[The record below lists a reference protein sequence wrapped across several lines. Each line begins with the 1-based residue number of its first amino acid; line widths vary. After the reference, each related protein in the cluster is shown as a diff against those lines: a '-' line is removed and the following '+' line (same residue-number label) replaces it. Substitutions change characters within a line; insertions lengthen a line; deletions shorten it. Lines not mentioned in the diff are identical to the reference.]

1 MKITDVQN
9 DFELYKFA
17 IDLIVDQWCNGD
29 DDIRLK
35 KYNEFNNSPNS
46 NRQCYVL
53 SSGDCPIGCFVIC
66 NDDIKGYPQ
75 YNPNLACVC
84 VSPKYRGKGLSRV
97 LMNYAV
103 STIKK
108 LPTDKLYLK
117 TTLENYYDKFGF
129 EFVKNI
135 EVNNNIEKLY
145 VYDIQKNR

>member
-84 VSPKYRGKGLSRV
+84 VSPKYRGKGLSRA

-103 STIKK
+103 GTIKK
-108 LPTDKLYLK
+108 IAHRQIILK
-117 TTLENYYDKFGF
+117 
-129 EFVKNI
+129 
-135 EVNNNIEKLY
+135 NNS
-145 VYDIQKNR
+145 